1 MKEKASLKRLQL
13 SQFKLDSL
21 LNVTLAINQ
30 NMSTDRLLK
39 LYERIVRE
47 DLNIGKVILYTYNN
61 GWKII
66 LTSGVTEEIYDK
78 IVPDRDLIPNIE
90 ITNLV
95 NTENKN
101 LAPFD
106 VIIPVFH
113 KNLPLAYV
121 LLGDIDEERDGISP
135 VIKHLHF
142 FQTLSNIIIVATEN
156 KRLYKE
162 IIQQE
167 TLKKEMELASQVQ
180 TMLIPSPDSLPHTEH
195 IEFAAF
201 YQPHF
206 DVGGDYYDVFELDD
220 HNYAFCVADVSGKGI
235 SAALIMSNFQA
246 SIRALFT
253 LEMDIASLVHRLNKI
268 VLQATGGDK
277 FITLF
282 VAKYNTQTRELQY
295 VNAGHV
301 QPVFYDAS
309 SRSTQFLTGGCPG
322 LGMLPEIP
330 MVNVLKIYAPLHSR
344 LICFTDGLEEAEN
357 EKGEEFGKTEIELC
371 LRVEPD
377 IDKVVWRIMQR
388 VNAFRGRKS
397 LFDDIS
403 LLGVKF

>member
-1 MKEKASLKRLQL
+1 MKEKASIKRLQL

-30 NMSTDRLLK
+30 NMSTERLLK
-39 LYERIVRE
+39 IYERIIRE
-47 DLNIGKVILYTYNN
+47 DLNIGKIILYTYNN
-61 GWKII
+61 GWNIV
-66 LTSGVTEEIYDK
+66 LVSGVTEEVYQRIN
-78 IVPDRDLIPNIE
+78 PDRDLLPNIE

-101 LAPFD
+101 LSSFD

-142 FQTLSNIIIVATEN
+142 FQTLSNIIVVAIEN

-180 TMLIPSPDSLPHTEH
+180 TQLIPSPDSLPHNDKVQ
-195 IEFAAF
+195 FAAF

-206 DVGGDYYDVFELDD
+206 DVGGDYYDVFELDEN
-220 HNYAFCVADVSGKGI
+220 NYGFCVADVSGKGI

-253 LEMDIASLVHRLNKI
+253 SGMELEPLIKRLNRI
-268 VLQATGGDK
+268 VMQNTNGDK

-282 VAKYNTQTRELQY
+282 AGRYNTVTRELQY

-301 QPVFYDAS
+301 HPVYYDAS
-309 SRSTQFLTGGCPG
+309 SRSTQYLSGGCPG

-330 MVNVLKIYAPLHSR
+330 SVNVTRIVTSPQSR
-344 LICFTDGLEEAEN
+344 IICFTDGLEEAEN
-357 EKGEEFGKTEIELC
+357 ERGEEFGKTEIEMC

-377 IDKVVWRIMQR
+377 IDKVVWKIMQR

-403 LLGVKF
+403 MLGVRF